1 MFSKAASVG
10 LVSMAVVLGLSLP
23 ALATPV
29 SCTSAPL
36 DAYIGFG
43 ADGCAIGDTVFSNFT
58 YNPGNSIQAS
68 AVSVTPLTDLAHP
81 GFRFDGPFFGQPQ
94 FQALLSADLGFTV
107 TERRVWAE
115 DVRLAQLE
123 FLFGVPFS
131 GIRESSTVFPEDL
144 TVNQFHDAHFSTLFD
159 SVTFGPVQ
167 SANVRLFLGG
177 ADFNSRIDSFQTALT
192 VSPIPEPASLLLLAS
207 GGVGLFFWRRRS

>member
-68 AVSVTPLTDLAHP
+68 AVSVTPLTDLAYP

-107 TERRVWAE
+107 TNGYIVG
-115 DVRLAQLE
+115 AQLE